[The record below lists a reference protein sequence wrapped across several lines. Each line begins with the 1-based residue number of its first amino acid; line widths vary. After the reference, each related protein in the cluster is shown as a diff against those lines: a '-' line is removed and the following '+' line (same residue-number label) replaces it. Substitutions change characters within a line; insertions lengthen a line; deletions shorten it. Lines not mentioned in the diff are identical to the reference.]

1 MVPNDNASPTLHARI
16 KQGVREQTRMTA
28 IALMLDKGF
37 AETSVDD
44 IVTASGVSRRS
55 FYRYFGTREDLVLGR
70 ADDQITTLMKAL
82 EARPADENPWTALQR
97 AAESLPD
104 AAQPPER
111 ALAFARLVNGD
122 PILRAR
128 HLEQRAAWRTALAP
142 AIAQRARRSGA
153 QPDLLAAT
161 ALVAAALTCLDV
173 AVEEWVRQEGKVPL
187 SSLYEHAVAAVR
199 GTLAPQGRSAK

>member
-1 MVPNDNASPTLHARI
+1 VPDLRARVT
-16 KQGVREQTRMTA
+16 QGLREQTRMTA
-28 IALMLDKGF
+28 IELMLGKGF

-44 IVTASGVSRRS
+44 IVRATGVSRRS

-70 ADDQITTLMKAL
+70 TEDQITTLVSAL
-82 EARPADENPWTALQR
+82 EARPADEDPWTALQR

-104 AAQPPER
+104 AGQPPER

-122 PILRAR
+122 PVLRAR

-142 AIAQRARRSGA
+142 VVAQRMRR
-153 QPDLLAAT
+153 PDPLAAT

-173 AVEEWVRQEGKVPL
+173 AVDEWVRQHGEVPL
-187 SSLYEHAVAAVR
+187 PTLYERAVAAVR
-199 GTLAPQGRSAK
+199 GS